1 MPAPKPPLPERRCAF
16 CDDPFIPSTGK
27 QIYDCRDCQV
37 RAERQRRWE
46 QRQAERNEAAA
57 RAAADSG
64 LAALK

>member
-1 MPAPKPPLPERRCAF
+1 MKLSELTERRCLF
-16 CDDPFIPSTGK
+16 CDDPFMPKSPR
-27 QIYDCRDCQV
+27 QVYDTRDCQV